1 MDNQNTLELFGKNVF
16 NTSTMRKY
24 LSRDQYNKIKRVIE
38 NNLEFDE
45 ELAKKFADAMKSWAI
60 EQGAR
65 YYTHWFQPLNGA
77 TAEKHNSFMFPNSED
92 GVIYEFP
99 YEALFIGESDAS
111 SFPSGGLRS
120 TFEARGYTK
129 WDYTSPAFIK
139 EYKSSKILCIP
150 TIFVSHNGESLDKK
164 YPLLKSCKAINDE
177 TLKLIRLL
185 DKNYNNINKVYPT
198 IGAEQEYFL
207 ISKEM
212 YNKREDLRTVGRT
225 LFGSEPS
232 KTQQLNDHYLGNIK
246 EKVASFMDEV
256 DLELLKLGILSATRH
271 NEVAPCQYELAP
283 YFGDVNLGTD
293 QNQLIMETLK
303 SVAEK
308 HDLVCLLHEKPFKG
322 INGSGKHNNWSLST
336 DTGEN
341 LLSIGKTP
349 KDNTRFLLIITA
361 IISAIDE
368 YADLL
373 RASTATATND
383 KRLCGFE
390 APPTIISVFI
400 GDDLQNIFDTLI
412 KEKNQEEKTIK
423 LGETLL
429 KSINKFSTDRNRT
442 SPFAFVDNRFEF
454 RMPGSSTSI
463 AVCNTILNAAVADKI
478 SEFAQLLE
486 NSENIYESAQ
496 NLIIEQIQKHSRILY
511 NGNGYSKEWEKE
523 AASRGLR
530 NIKSSPEALKVFT
543 EEKSKKLF
551 NKYNIYTEK
560 EVESRYVIK
569 MEKYSHLIDIEA
581 RTMLSMAKT
590 KILPACLKFSENLMD
605 DIERLSSLEMNV
617 DTEQSILK
625 EVRKNIDGLY
635 KNINMLTKKLEH
647 TRKIENCEEKAASY
661 RDEIMKYMDKL
672 RECADNLE
680 SIVPKNVWPIPTY
693 VDIFLED

>member
-1 MDNQNTLELFGKNVF
+1 MDNQNTSELFGKSVF
-16 NTSTMRKY
+16 NTSTMKKY
-24 LSRDQYNKIKRVIE
+24 LSRDQYSKIKKVID

-45 ELAKKFADAMKSWAI
+45 ELAKKFADAMKVWAI

-99 YEALFIGESDAS
+99 FESLFIGESDAS

-164 YPLLKSCKAINDE
+164 YPLLKSCNAINEE
-177 TLKLIRLL
+177 TLKLIKLL
-185 DKNYNNINKVYPT
+185 DKNTNVHKVFPT

-207 ISKEM
+207 ITKEM

-225 LFGSEPS
+225 LFGAEPA
-232 KTQQLNDHYLGNIK
+232 KTQQLSDHYLGNIK

-283 YFGDVNLGTD
+283 YFGDVNLATD

-303 SVAEK
+303 TVAEK

-336 DTGEN
+336 DLGDN
-341 LLSIGKTP
+341 LLSMGKNP
-349 KDNTRFLLIITA
+349 KDNTRFLLILTA
-361 IISAIDE
+361 IIAATDE
-368 YADLL
+368 YAGLL
-373 RASTATATND
+373 RASTATASND
-383 KRLCGFE
+383 KRLSGYE
-390 APPTIISVFI
+390 APPSIISIFI
-400 GDDLQNIFDTLI
+400 GEDLQNIFNTLI
-412 KEKNQEEKTIK
+412 QEKDKDDKTIV

-429 KSINKFSTDRNRT
+429 KPINKFSTDRNRT

-463 AVCNTILNAAVADKI
+463 GVCNTILNTAVADKI
-478 SEFAQLLE
+478 SEFTAVLE
-486 NSENIYESAQ
+486 NSNDIYKDAQ
-496 NLIIEQIQKHSRILY
+496 KLIIKEFEKHKKIIY
-511 NGNGYSKEWEKE
+511 HGNGYSNDWLEE
-523 AASRGLR
+523 AEYRGLKD
-530 NIKSSPEALKVFT
+530 IKSTPEALKMFT
-543 EEKSKKLF
+543 EDKAIKLF
-551 NKYNIYTEK
+551 EKYNIYTEK
-560 EVESRYVIK
+560 ELKSRYAIK
-569 MEKYSHLIDIEA
+569 MQKYSYLTDIEA

-590 KILPACLKFSENLMD
+590 KILPASLQFSENLMD
-605 DIERLSSLEMNV
+605 DIKDLKELDLNA
-617 DTEQSILK
+617 DTENSILA
-625 EVRKNIDGLY
+625 EVRKNVDGLY
-635 KNINMLTKKLEH
+635 KNITMLSRKLEEA
-647 TRKIENCEEKAASY
+647 RKIEDYEEKAVNY
-661 RDEIMKYMDKL
+661 RDEVIKYMDKL
-672 RECADNLE
+672 RNNADNLE
-680 SIVPKNVWPIPTY
+680 QIVPKNLWPIPTY

>member
-1 MDNQNTLELFGKNVF
+1 MNNQNTSELFGKSVF

-24 LSRDQYNKIKRVIE
+24 LSRDQYSKIKKIIE

-45 ELAKKFADAMKSWAI
+45 ELAKKFADAMKAWAI

-139 EYKSSKILCIP
+139 EYRSSKILCIP

-177 TLKLIRLL
+177 TLRLINLF
-185 DKNYNNINKVYPT
+185 DNTNNIHKVFPT

-207 ISKEM
+207 ITKEM
-212 YNKREDLRTVGRT
+212 YNKREDLRITGRT

-232 KTQQLNDHYLGNIK
+232 KTQQLSDHYLGSIK

-303 SVAEK
+303 AVAEK
-308 HDLVCLLHEKPFKG
+308 HNLVCLLHEKPFKG

-341 LLSIGKTP
+341 LLSMGKNP
-349 KDNTRFLLIITA
+349 KDNARFLLIIIA

-368 YADLL
+368 YSDLL

-383 KRLCGFE
+383 KRLSGFE
-390 APPTIISVFI
+390 APPTIISAFI
-400 GDDLQNIFDTLI
+400 GEDLQDIFDTLI
-412 KEKNQEEKTIK
+412 KEKDKEEKTIV

-463 AVCNTILNAAVADKI
+463 AVCNTILNVAVADKF
-478 SEFAQLLE
+478 SEFANILE
-486 NSENIYESAQ
+486 NSENIYEDVQ
-496 NLIIEQIQKHSRILY
+496 NLIIDQIQKHSRILY

-523 AASRGLR
+523 AKTRGLKD
-530 NIKSSPEALKVFT
+530 IKSSPEALKAFV
-543 EEKSKKLF
+543 EPKAISLF
-551 NKYNIYTEK
+551 DKYNIYTEK
-560 EVESRYVIK
+560 ELKSRYVIK
-569 MEKYSHLIDIEA
+569 MEKYSYLVDIEA
-581 RTMLSMAKT
+581 CTMLSMAKT
-590 KILPACLKFSENLMD
+590 KILPACLKFSEKLMD
-605 DIERLSSLEMNV
+605 DIERLSDLGVNA
-617 DTEQSILK
+617 DTERLLLK

-635 KNINMLTKKLEH
+635 KNIEMLSKKLEYA
-647 TRKIENCEEKAASY
+647 RKIEDCERRAISY
-661 RDEIMKYMDKL
+661 RDEIIKYMDEL
-672 RECADNLE
+672 RENADNLE
-680 SIVPKNVWPIPTY
+680 LILPKNIWPIPTY
-693 VDIFLED
+693 MDIFLED